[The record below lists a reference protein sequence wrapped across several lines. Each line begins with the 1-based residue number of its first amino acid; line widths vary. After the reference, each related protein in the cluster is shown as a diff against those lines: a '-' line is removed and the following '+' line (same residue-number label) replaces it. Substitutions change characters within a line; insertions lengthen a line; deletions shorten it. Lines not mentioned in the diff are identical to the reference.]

1 MLLQGGEVE
10 EETHSMEWISEID
23 LSGNDITF
31 AGVRHLSNFPKQLIN
46 KLEALNYKTIS

>member
-10 EETHSMEWISEID
+10 EETHSMGWISEID
-23 LSGNDITF
+23 LSGNDITS
-31 AGVRHLSNFPKQLIN
+31 AGVKHLSNFPKQLIN